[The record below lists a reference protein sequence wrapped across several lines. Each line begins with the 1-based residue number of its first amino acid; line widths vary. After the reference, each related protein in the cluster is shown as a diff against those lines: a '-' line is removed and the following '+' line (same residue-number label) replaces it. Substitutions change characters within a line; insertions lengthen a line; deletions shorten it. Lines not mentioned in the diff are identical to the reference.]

1 MILDFTMLF
10 IWLLVFLG
18 VLMALPWIIYCVS
31 WLAGR
36 AWYAGRLSA
45 IRSAFKFTGRK
56 KCEKRKPDSDTKS
69 VPKKT

>member
-1 MILDFTMLF
+1 MIDFVTLF
-10 IWLLVFLG
+10 IWLLVFCG

-36 AWYAGRLSA
+36 AWYAGRMSA

-56 KCEKRKPDSDTKS
+56 QKCDRKPDSDTKNE
-69 VPKKT
+69 PKKM